1 MKNILLHICCGPC
14 AITTVEMLRDEG
26 FNVTGFFYNPNI
38 QPAQEYLRRR
48 EGLQKVAEQMDFP
61 VIFWDQQEAYQPK
74 DFYRAITFKEH
85 NRCLFCYKLRLQKT
99 IEYAQQAAVGAYQY
113 VSTSLLY
120 SKYQNHAAIRVI
132 GELLAKQ
139 LSSAKPQASQNFQNT
154 VTQSNSSCL
163 SSPLSSSL
171 SSLVQFYY
179 EDFRAG
185 WGRGIKLSKKWEIYR
200 QQYCGCVYSEV
211 DRYRQE
217 LEAC

>member
-38 QPAQEYLRRR
+38 HPAQEYLRRR

-74 DFYRAITFKEH
+74 DFYRAVTFKEH

-99 IEYAQQAAVGAYQY
+99 IEYAQQAALGAYQY

-132 GELLAKQ
+132 GELLAKR
-139 LSSAKPQASQNFQNT
+139 AGAE
-154 VTQSNSSCL
+154 NSSNGTTL
-163 SSPLSSSL
+163 SAPSSS
-171 SSLVQFYY
+171 SYASPQFYY
-179 EDFRAG
+179 ADFRTG

-200 QQYCGCVYSEV
+200 QQYCGCVYSEME
-211 DRYRQE
+211 RYHKE
-217 LEAC
+217 LAAC

>member
-61 VIFWDQQEAYQPK
+61 VIFWGQQEAYDPK
-74 DFYRAITFKEH
+74 EFYRAVTFKEH

-99 IEYAQQAAVGAYQY
+99 LEYTQKAASGAYQY
-113 VSTSLLY
+113 ISTSLLY
-120 SKYQNHAAIRVI
+120 SKYQNHAAIRAI
-132 GELLAKQ
+132 GESLTKGMNAAKVAGGFQ
-139 LSSAKPQASQNFQNT
+139 HFEEFQDSQTAQN
-154 VTQSNSSCL
+154 S
-163 SSPLSSSL
+163 LSSSAA
-171 SSLVQFYY
+171 SAYPQFYY
-179 EDFRAG
+179 ADFRAG

-200 QQYCGCVYSEV
+200 QQYCGCVYSEME
-211 DRYRQE
+211 RYKQE
-217 LEAC
+217 LGAC